1 VAEIPT
7 TPEVVEFVANLLKGT
22 RAGAIDW
29 KSGAENEI
37 VADIGGDYRVILREI
52 PDLDGQNESPD
63 QLITL
68 QTQESRLFTLSRL
81 DLSAEELGNALDER
95 VDFSYQVFSELW
107 NRAFLNATKMD
118 QHLSAVNRALGQQIR
133 TKTERRL
140 PPES

>member
-1 VAEIPT
+1 MAEIPT

>member
-1 VAEIPT
+1 MAEIPT
-7 TPEVVEFVANLLKGT
+7 TPEVTEFVANLLKGT

-37 VADIGGDYRVILREI
+37 VADISDDYRVILREI
-52 PDLDGQNESPD
+52 PDLDGQSESPD

-68 QTQESRLFTLSRL
+68 LTQGSRLFTLSRL
-81 DLSAEELGNALDER
+81 DLSAQELGNALDER

-107 NRAFLNATKMD
+107 NRAFLNATQMD
-118 QHLSAVNRALGQQIR
+118 QHLSAVNRALGQQIK
-133 TKTERRL
+133 TKTERRA